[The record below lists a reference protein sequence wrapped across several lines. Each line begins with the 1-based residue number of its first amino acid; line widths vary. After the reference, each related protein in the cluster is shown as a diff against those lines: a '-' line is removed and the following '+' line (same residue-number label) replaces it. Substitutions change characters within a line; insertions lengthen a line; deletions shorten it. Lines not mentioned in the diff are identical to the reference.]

1 MNGKGGRGLRIKGR
15 EIEVGGGV
23 TYKEEEMQKME
34 KIRVKWDRRIDREG

>member
-1 MNGKGGRGLRIKGR
+1 
-15 EIEVGGGV
+15 V